1 MRIGIADGSY
11 SSGAQTVSLAL
22 NRTVTLVDTTN
33 GVRYKLRLAGLVSA
47 AGLDRPPRQ
56 RVEQA
61 RRDTARGD
69 GLGLIELLISL
80 LVLNLGIFATLGA
93 FTSGAVAIRN
103 ASRVSTASAL
113 ADKKIEAFRDMAYS
127 NASFAVGDDHGQSDR
142 RRRPDATAHHGH
154 HQRQPADHRDVPGEH
169 GRQGRDVHHHE
180 TPPRQGFYGPA
191 STTFSQCAQDLTTT
205 ACGGS

>member
-1 MRIGIADGSY
+1 
-11 SSGAQTVSLAL
+11 
-22 NRTVTLVDTTN
+22 
-33 GVRYKLRLAGLVSA
+33 VSA
-47 AGLDRPPRQ
+47 AALIDL
-56 RVEQA
+56 
-61 RRDTARGD
+61 RGNRWSKPAAMLRKES

-80 LVLNLGIFATLGA
+80 LVLNLGIFATMGA

-127 NASFAVGDDHGQSDR
+127 SPSFAVGTTTANQTGADGLTYSVTTAITSGSQLTTGTYQGSAAVKVVTLTIKDG
-142 RRRPDATAHHGH
+142 AT
-154 HQRQPADHRDVPGEH
+154 
-169 GRQGRDVHHHE
+169 GRTV
-180 TPPRQGFYGPA
+180 YGPA